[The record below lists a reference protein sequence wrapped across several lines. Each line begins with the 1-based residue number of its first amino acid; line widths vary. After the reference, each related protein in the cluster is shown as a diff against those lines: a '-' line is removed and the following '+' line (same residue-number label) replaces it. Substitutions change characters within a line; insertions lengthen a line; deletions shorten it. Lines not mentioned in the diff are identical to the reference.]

1 MYILLELWDMGKIL
15 IKINSL
21 IICFDVYFRK
31 ELVLEL
37 KRGFIEGFY
46 LQYNGFRIYNMFKNL
61 RLVFE
66 YYEYLMDK
74 VGKEISMGRIMGFF

>member
-1 MYILLELWDMGKIL
+1 MYILLELWDVGKIL

-37 KRGFIEGFY
+37 KWGFIEGFY
-46 LQYNGFRIYNMFKNL
+46 L
-61 RLVFE
+61 
-66 YYEYLMDK
+66 
-74 VGKEISMGRIMGFF
+74 

>member
-1 MYILLELWDMGKIL
+1 
-15 IKINSL
+15 
-21 IICFDVYFRK
+21 
-31 ELVLEL
+31 
-37 KRGFIEGFY
+37 
-46 LQYNGFRIYNMFKNL
+46 MFKNL